1 MSPRA
6 SVGKPPRR
14 ARAARQL
21 CHTDIYTLEGS
32 DPEGLFPSILGH
44 EAGAIVESVGEG
56 GLSVKPGDRVVPGY
70 TPLDALAHHYVATR
84 FVVKHAKAPLT
95 MQWIGCEVEAETA
108 RLYFEFP
115 LPADLT
121 AVTLRNG
128 VFFELAPAQINRV
141 LVRRGKKAR
150 TLRFRAEDAAE
161 PLV

>member
-1 MSPRA
+1 MRRRGFVLGALGLSLVPTRVRA
-6 SVGKPPRR
+6 HPYHTTSAVADVRGRTLEVTLTVTPEDLQEALRRR
-14 ARAARQL
+14 AGRPV
-21 CHTDIYTLEGS
+21 DIDA
-32 DPEGLFPSILGH
+32 DPE
-44 EAGAIVESVGEG
+44 V
-56 GLSVKPGDRVVPGY
+56 
-70 TPLDALAHHYVATR
+70 DALAHHYVATR